1 MLDPMLDPAQLRP
14 ERVRGLR
21 RDEYEQLVNLG
32 AFDDEH
38 IELLRGSLVEMSPQG
53 EPHARICAWLH
64 EQLNLGLEMGRYEVR
79 GHTSFA
85 ATADSVPEPDVAV
98 LPRELRTRLP
108 RKALLL
114 VEVSETSLS
123 KDRVLKTEIYSEA
136 GVPEYWIVN
145 VRTRTV
151 EVRTRPTPT
160 GYRRVVLHAGTDVL
174 RPLKLRGFTLRVSD
188 IPWEPRRPRTKR
200 R

>member
-1 MLDPMLDPAQLRP
+1 MLDRELLRP

-21 RDEYEQLVNLG
+21 RDEYEQLINLG
-32 AFDDEH
+32 AFDDER

-64 EQLNLGLEMGRYEVR
+64 EQLILGLDMGRYEVR

-85 ATADSVPEPDVAV
+85 ATVDSVPEPDVAV
-98 LPRELRTRLP
+98 LPRELRARLP

-123 KDRVLKTEIYSEA
+123 KDRVLKTEIYAEA

-145 VRTRTV
+145 VRTHTV
-151 EVRTRPTPT
+151 EVHTRPSPT
-160 GYRRVVLHAGTDVL
+160 GYRRVVLHEGTDVL
-174 RPLKLRGFTLRVSD
+174 RPVKLRGFTLRVSD
-188 IPWEPRRPRTKR
+188 IPWESCKPRKR

>member
-1 MLDPMLDPAQLRP
+1 MLDPMLTPELLRP

-21 RDEYEQLVNLG
+21 RDEYEQLIKLG
-32 AFDDEH
+32 AFGDER

-64 EQLNLGLEMGRYEVR
+64 QQLVLGLDTERYEVR
-79 GHTSFA
+79 GHSSFA
-85 ATADSVPEPDVAV
+85 ATGDSVPEPDVAV
-98 LPRELRTRLP
+98 LRRAMRPRLP

-114 VEVSETSLS
+114 IEVLESSLV
-123 KDRVLKTEIYSEA
+123 KDRVLKTEIYAEG

-145 VRTRTV
+145 VRTQTV
-151 EVRTRPTPT
+151 EVRTRPSAA
-160 GYRRVVLHAGTDVL
+160 GYRDVATLEAGDVL
-174 RPLKLRGFTLRVSD
+174 RPVKLRGFTLDVSH
-188 IPWEPRRPRTKR
+188 IPWGTQRARVKR